1 MPVPS
6 LPFPG
11 QASPAGSDPQL
22 VQVIQVLQQQQQQL
36 QLQQQQLHQQQLQ
49 QQQLQQQQL
58 QLNGRMRYS
67 TMLPDQLGDDTLRIA
82 AVLHPGQMLELRAA
96 DVPPAFFS
104 YTHEWPACTNE
115 EELQVTG
122 VQPLCMYAFELD
134 LKYASFSFRSWQSR
148 FVRIA
153 PYTTS

>member
-36 QLQQQQLHQQQLQ
+36 QLQQQQLQ

-122 VQPLCMYAFELD
+122 VQPLGCNL
-134 LKYASFSFRSWQSR
+134 
-148 FVRIA
+148 
-153 PYTTS
+153 